1 MRGVR
6 RVALGIAFS
15 FFVLSLGLV
24 YWQVVQADTLL
35 ENPAN
40 RRLILMES
48 RVTRGGIFD
57 RNGEI
62 IAQTQTIKGK
72 KVRVYPKGEM
82 YEPTL
87 GYSSVQL
94 GASGLEGSLANWL
107 MGIKNE
113 TATQTVQQLFSF
125 PAKGMMSYSR
135 WIHICRVLPI
145 TR

>member
-6 RVALGIAFS
+6 QVALGMAFS

-35 ENPAN
+35 ANPAN

-62 IAQTQTIKGK
+62 LAQTQVSEGK
-72 KVRVYPKGEM
+72 KARVYPKGEM
-82 YEPTL
+82 VEPVL
-87 GYSSVQL
+87 GYSS
-94 GASGLEGSLANWL
+94 
-107 MGIKNE
+107 
-113 TATQTVQQLFSF
+113 FS
-125 PAKGMMSYSR
+125 SR
-135 WIHICRVLPI
+135 
-145 TR
+145 

>member
-24 YWQVVQADTLL
+24 YWQAVRSDSLL

-62 IAQTQTIKGK
+62 IAQTQTINGK
-72 KVRVYPKGEM
+72 KVRVYPNGQM
-82 YEPTL
+82 Y
-87 GYSSVQL
+87 
-94 GASGLEGSLANWL
+94 
-107 MGIKNE
+107 
-113 TATQTVQQLFSF
+113 
-125 PAKGMMSYSR
+125 
-135 WIHICRVLPI
+135 
-145 TR
+145 